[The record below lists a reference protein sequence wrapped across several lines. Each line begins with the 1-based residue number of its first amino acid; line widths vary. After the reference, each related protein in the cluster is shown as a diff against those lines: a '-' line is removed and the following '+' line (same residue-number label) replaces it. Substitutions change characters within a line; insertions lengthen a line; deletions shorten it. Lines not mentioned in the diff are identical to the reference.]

1 MAKVKITVLQVK
13 DPKELF
19 GDNPPVALSPTFGP
33 CDKHHVGQEFI
44 VEENYEMPEG
54 FCNYS
59 WYGIHTA
66 VRMLLFGGDYP
77 WAIDKGSA
85 VVCCNDGLR
94 PVIYKLDRIEE

>member
-1 MAKVKITVLQVK
+1 MAKGNVTVLQVQ

-19 GDNPPVALSPTFGP
+19 GDDPLVTLSPGFGP
-33 CDKHHVGQEFI
+33 CDIHHVGQEFT
-44 VEENYEMPEG
+44 VELDHKMPDG
-54 FCNYS
+54 FRHYS
-59 WYGIHTA
+59 WYWIHTA

-94 PVIYKLDRIEE
+94 PVIYKLERIED